1 MYTIIEFTTTRF
13 VDGKFMSRVTILV
26 DTSAEIPTPDEAWE
40 PGSICM
46 IADTHTCKV
55 LNNEREWA

>member
-46 IADTHTCKV
+46 IAEGHSYKI
-55 LNNEREWA
+55 LNHEGAWV